1 MWLNL
6 DSYQF
11 KHIDIVM
18 GQHAWTPWNHKSVIY
33 NRFTK
38 NKRNPSR
45 LQKKIIKI

>member
-18 GQHAWTPWNHKSVIY
+18 GQHTWTPWKPQISNIQQIHKKKKGTQADY
-33 NRFTK
+33 
-38 NKRNPSR
+38 KRK
-45 LQKKIIKI
+45 L